1 MRFRVMGLHCW
12 GASLRLKHSF
22 YIMRRIVKSC
32 VGFLSK
38 ETVLCVAVIL
48 AAVSCFFVPPSMEYI
63 SYIDWDTLALLFS
76 LMAVMRGFQKVGLF
90 ESMGGLLIG
99 RVNTSMGVM
108 LILVFLPFLFSMLV
122 TNDVALVTFVPF
134 GLIVLRMA
142 DMEKW
147 AVRMVVLQTAAAN
160 LGSMLTPMGNPQ
172 NLYLYARSG
181 MGFGEF
187 CMLMLPYVLVSGGCI
202 LALAAVGRRV
212 RISQTAVSGRMG
224 GMAYF
229 LCCIAGFAGCLLG
242 IFKVIPP
249 IIIAAAIF
257 VFLLFTDRKLLIS
270 VDYSLLGTFTAF
282 FIFIGNVGNIE
293 IFKNFIAYIL
303 TGHVR
308 IIAVLSSQLIS
319 NVPAALLLSGFT
331 DQWRELIVG
340 CNIGGLGTLIAS
352 MASLISYRL
361 FIKEYPERRGRYFLW
376 FTLCNFGLLAILLL
390 LGCLFN

>member
-1 MRFRVMGLHCW
+1 
-12 GASLRLKHSF
+12 
-22 YIMRRIVKSC
+22 MRRIVKSC

-187 CMLMLPYVLVSGGCI
+187 CMLMLPYVLVSGG
-202 LALAAVGRRV
+202 
-212 RISQTAVSGRMG
+212 
-224 GMAYF
+224 
-229 LCCIAGFAGCLLG
+229 
-242 IFKVIPP
+242 
-249 IIIAAAIF
+249 
-257 VFLLFTDRKLLIS
+257 
-270 VDYSLLGTFTAF
+270 
-282 FIFIGNVGNIE
+282 
-293 IFKNFIAYIL
+293 
-303 TGHVR
+303 
-308 IIAVLSSQLIS
+308 
-319 NVPAALLLSGFT
+319 
-331 DQWRELIVG
+331 
-340 CNIGGLGTLIAS
+340 
-352 MASLISYRL
+352 
-361 FIKEYPERRGRYFLW
+361 
-376 FTLCNFGLLAILLL
+376 
-390 LGCLFN
+390 